1 MHVNNNTEKKK
12 KKKKKKK
19 RKSSRAFDIHLGNE
33 IGFK

>member
-1 MHVNNNTEKKK
+1 MHVNNNTE

-19 RKSSRAFDIHLGNE
+19 RKSSRAFDIHFCNE

>member
-12 KKKKKKK
+12 EKKKK
-19 RKSSRAFDIHLGNE
+19 RKSSRAFDIHFCNE